1 MTTKKVFISLGSNIG
16 DRARRIENAIDMILL
31 LKDTK
36 LMSTSSLMET
46 SPVGVDGQDEYL
58 NQIITIGTLI
68 QPLELLKE
76 FMNIERKL
84 GRKPRPRWAQREI
97 DIDIIIYE
105 GVKLNTASLVIPH
118 KELINRLFVLKGC
131 MELDPDYVVEGL
143 GKTVKELY
151 FNNIDRLS
159 SQKMRFALTS

>member
-1 MTTKKVFISLGSNIG
+1 MSGKKVFISLGSNIG
-16 DRARRIENAIDMILL
+16 DRAHRIENAIDMILL

-36 LMSTSSLMET
+36 LISTSSLMET

-58 NQIITIGTLI
+58 NQIISIETLV

-76 FMNIERKL
+76 FKNIERKL

-105 GVKLNTASLVIPH
+105 GVKMNSVSLTIPH
-118 KELINRLFVLKGC
+118 KEFVNRLFVLKGC
-131 MELDPDYVVEGL
+131 LELDADYVVEGF
-143 GKTVKELY
+143 GKTIKELY
-151 FNNIDRLS
+151 FNNIDKLS